1 MTNKETVVSSLIQAT
16 EQIGIIPTLY
26 SVFGKTVA
34 VKVPFTKKAC
44 ETEIDEIDFSP
55 RANHALKR
63 ASIFSIGQVI
73 DVINGEDGLKRIRNL
88 GTKTE
93 NEIKTK
99 VLAFA
104 YGHLNDKEKR
114 IFFYDILEANCILQ

>member
-1 MTNKETVVSSLIQAT
+1 MSNREIAVTALIEASN
-16 EQIGIIPTLY
+16 EIGLIPTLY
-26 SVFGKTVA
+26 VTFGKTVT
-34 VKVPFTKKAC
+34 VKIPFTKKAC
-44 ETEIDEIDFSP
+44 ETAIDEIDFSP

-73 DVINGEDGLKRIRNL
+73 DIINEKDGLKCIRNL

-99 VLAFA
+99 ILAYA
-104 YGHLNDKEKR
+104 YEHLNQNEKKL
-114 IFFYDILEANCILQ
+114 FFYDVLEANCK